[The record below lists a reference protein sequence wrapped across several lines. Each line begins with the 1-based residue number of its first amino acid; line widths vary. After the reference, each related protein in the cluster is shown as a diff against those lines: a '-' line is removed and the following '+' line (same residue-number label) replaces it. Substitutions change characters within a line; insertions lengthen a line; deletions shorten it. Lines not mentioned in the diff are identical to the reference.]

1 MKMLKAAARVL
12 YALGETTLVYVALL
26 CLMGALFNQSW
37 RAWVDDAAWA
47 RATPSALA
55 VFCLLALF
63 RLTRKRYALSSRLA
77 HPSDQPPRVTWWF
90 AAVSLSTAPVV
101 LVMGV
106 HRFQEP
112 GALQLITISASI
124 ASLFNVLCIALTEE
138 FVYRYVLMGRLLHL
152 GVPVFISLTIQAGL
166 FLAAHGKHAFI
177 APHTVAWYFVGGLTL
192 GTLYVATRSISCT
205 AALHAIVDICIA
217 QTGPASYWLT
227 HRPVDAMRY
236 DWTIAATGMWSIALL
251 GYWAQSR
258 RSNATSP
265 YDWTEKP
272 AARLL
277 P

>member
-1 MKMLKAAARVL
+1 MKMLKAAARAL

-37 RAWVDDAAWA
+37 REWVDAAAWA
-47 RATPSALA
+47 RAAPSALA
-55 VFCLLALF
+55 VLCLLALF

-77 HPSDQPPRVTWWF
+77 HPSDRPQRVTWWF
-90 AAVSLSTAPVV
+90 AAVLLSTAPVV

-138 FVYRYVLMGRLLHL
+138 FVYRYALMGRLLHL
-152 GVPVFISLTIQAGL
+152 GVPVLISLVIQAGL

-177 APHTVAWYFVGGLTL
+177 APHTVAWYLVGGLTL

-205 AALHAIVDICIA
+205 VALHAIVDICIA

-227 HRPVDAMRY
+227 HRPVEAMRY
-236 DWTIAATGMWSIALL
+236 DWTIAATGLWSIALL
-251 GYWAQSR
+251 VYWSYAR
-258 RSNATSP
+258 RSNSTSR
-265 YDWTEKP
+265 YDLPGKR
-272 AARLL
+272 AAGLL